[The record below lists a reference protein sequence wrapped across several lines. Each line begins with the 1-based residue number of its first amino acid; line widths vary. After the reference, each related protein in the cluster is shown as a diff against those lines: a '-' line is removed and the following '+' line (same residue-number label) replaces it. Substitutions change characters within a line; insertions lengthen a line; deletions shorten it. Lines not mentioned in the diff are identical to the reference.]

1 MNQPL
6 RILLVEDT
14 PSDAEL
20 AEHEM
25 RASQISF
32 HSKRVESKEGFLQE
46 LNTPLPD
53 IILADFTLPQ
63 FSALEALRL
72 LKSLRLS
79 IPFILV
85 TGSQSEEV
93 AVECMKAG
101 ADDYILKTSLKR
113 LPQAVLNVLAKK
125 RAEREKREAEEGLR
139 STSRQLRALAARLQN
154 AREEER
160 KKIARE
166 IHDELGQMMTAV
178 KIDLAMLDRKLS
190 GRNGERLIAQA
201 KAEIAA
207 MQKMVDTTIKSVRK
221 IATELRPDVLD
232 NLGLLEALQWQA
244 QEFEH
249 RTGIPARLN
258 LTDAP
263 LELDQEKSIA
273 VFRIFQETLTN
284 IARHAKASEVDVT
297 LRTEEGKLLL
307 VVADD
312 GRGITD
318 EEIQGPGSLGLLGM
332 RERSHLFG
340 GEVQIARGKE
350 KGTIVTVTIP
360 LRRGSSRGEAQ

>member
-1 MNQPL
+1 MSSTTWGSWRRCNG
-6 RILLVEDT
+6 R
-14 PSDAEL
+14 
-20 AEHEM
+20 H
-25 RASQISF
+25 R
-32 HSKRVESKEGFLQE
+32 
-46 LNTPLPD
+46 
-53 IILADFTLPQ
+53 
-63 FSALEALRL
+63 
-72 LKSLRLS
+72 SLS
-79 IPFILV
+79 
-85 TGSQSEEV
+85 TGP
-93 AVECMKAG
+93 G
-101 ADDYILKTSLKR
+101 
-113 LPQAVLNVLAKK
+113 
-125 RAEREKREAEEGLR
+125 
-139 STSRQLRALAARLQN
+139 SRP
-154 AREEER
+154 
-160 KKIARE
+160 
-166 IHDELGQMMTAV
+166 G
-178 KIDLAMLDRKLS
+178 
-190 GRNGERLIAQA
+190 
-201 KAEIAA
+201 
-207 MQKMVDTTIKSVRK
+207 
-221 IATELRPDVLD
+221 
-232 NLGLLEALQWQA
+232 
-244 QEFEH
+244 
-249 RTGIPARLN
+249 LN